1 MNMGMM
7 TRVTGVRAGW
17 ASGRIIFM
25 REIRITL
32 RGDDFLAV
40 SEKLVAMGVTFHVEP
55 VGAPEAG
62 SKPQPSPRAG
72 PSRKKAGRR
81 SASEREPAATGG
93 AAEAAARLRAM
104 AERNRAAGARE
115 SDTAG
120 DGGRQASDD
129 ET

>member
-62 SKPQPSPRAG
+62 SKPQPSPRTG

-120 DGGRQASDD
+120 DGSRQASDD